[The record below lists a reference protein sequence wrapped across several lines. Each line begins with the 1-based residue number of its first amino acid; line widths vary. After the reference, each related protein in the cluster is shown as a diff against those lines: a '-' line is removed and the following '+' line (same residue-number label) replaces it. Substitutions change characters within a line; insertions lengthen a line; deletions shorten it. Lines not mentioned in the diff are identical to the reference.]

1 MAAIQKFSMKR
12 SSIPLPEFFD
22 RYINLVDDIEALAAL
37 EKYGSNWL
45 NSEKEKFNALKDTI
59 YAPGKWTVKDILQH
73 VIDNER
79 IFCYRALRFARNDK
93 TPLPG
98 YDEQLFGQQAN
109 GFKRTVDDLLD
120 EFALVRQA
128 SLALFNNFSEEMLLR
143 RGVANNKEISVAAI
157 GFVIAGHPI
166 HHLNILKE
174 RYYPLL
180 K

>member
-1 MAAIQKFSMKR
+1 MKR
-12 SSIPLPEFFD
+12 SSINPLPEFFD
-22 RYINLVDDIEALAAL
+22 RYINLVDDSELNEALQN
-37 EKYGSNWL
+37 YGANWL
-45 NSEKEKFNALKDTI
+45 SSEKEKFILLKDSI
-59 YAPGKWTVKDILQH
+59 YASGKWTVKDILQH

-79 IFCYRALRFARNDK
+79 IFCYRALRFARNDT

-98 YDEQLFGQQAN
+98 YDEQLFGHHAY
-109 GFKRTVDDLLD
+109 GFKRTVDDLLS

-128 SLALFNNFSEEMLLR
+128 SIALFKSFNEEMLLR
-143 RGVANNKEISVAAI
+143 RGISYNKEISVAAI

-166 HHLNILKE
+166 HHLNIIKE